1 MFGRL
6 REDATSELIKGLA
19 FDLLVEFGDVVNDT
33 LPLVVD
39 TRLLKVVFKGDVKVE
54 AAAFQN
60 EGIGIAL
67 VADNSS

>member
-1 MFGRL
+1 M
-6 REDATSELIKGLA
+6 ECQLA
-19 FDLLVEFGDVVNDT
+19 VAVDVVEICRVGALLVEFGDVVNDT

-60 EGIGIAL
+60 KGIGIAL
-67 VADNSS
+67 MADNSS